1 MLGSVPPKLLPSE
14 KIESDVL
21 ATKMWTSIQI
31 EDVSEEKAEIILLL
45 NASVLLLRLS
55 SIYMERQGRKETLL

>member
-45 NASVLLLRLS
+45 NAFVLLLRLS